1 MTQAGT
7 GSPGRETSERTLV
20 TAGTRPE
27 RPGSWGVPGWLRK
40 VGLAS
45 WLLLGI
51 TGAVALAG
59 LVFAVTRGVT
69 IPLVVAVIAGTIF
82 VPWVDALGK
91 LGIPRWIGSL
101 AVLLL
106 VLGIA
111 MGTVAL
117 VVWGIVN
124 EASEIAREIESAI
137 ARIGTWLAEA
147 GLDEDLPSRIRGQ
160 VASSGDFLGG
170 GAADV
175 VVGGLASAASFLV
188 GGFLALNILLF
199 VLKDAHTI
207 SAWMRA
213 RASGVVATTLLSDS
227 ARSLRAYFRGKT
239 IVGAASAL
247 TVYVGALVLGVP
259 LAASIGLVTFFTSYI
274 PYLGALIAGAFAL
287 LLALG
292 EGGIPLALG
301 ILAFVVLANAVIEN
315 LVTPFAIGS
324 SLQLHPLVILVATI
338 LGGIVAGFVG
348 IILAAPVTAIGV
360 QVVAKLRS
368 AGAFEDAPEV
378 SPQMDPRLE
387 SSS

>member
-1 MTQAGT
+1 MTPEGLAVPDRGT
-7 GSPGRETSERTLV
+7 SGSALV
-20 TAGTRPE
+20 ASGARPE

-51 TGAVALAG
+51 AGAAALAG
-59 LVFAVTRGVT
+59 LIFSVTRGVT
-69 IPLVVAVIAGTIF
+69 IPLVVAVIAGAIF
-82 VPWVDALGK
+82 VPWVDALRT
-91 LGIPRWIGSL
+91 LGVPRWIGSL
-101 AVLLL
+101 AVMVL

-111 MGTVAL
+111 VGTVAL

-124 EASEIAREIESAI
+124 EASEIAREIESGV
-137 ARIGTWLAEA
+137 ARIGDWLADA
-147 GLDEDLPSRIRGQ
+147 GLDEDLPSRIRDQ
-160 VASSGDFLGG
+160 VAASGDIVGG

-175 VVGGLASAASFLV
+175 FVGGLASAASFLV
-188 GGFLALNILLF
+188 GGFLGLNILFFL
-199 VLKDAHTI
+199 LKDAHTI
-207 SAWMRA
+207 SAWTRA
-213 RASGVVATTLLSDS
+213 RVSGVVATTLLSDA

-239 IVGAASAL
+239 LVGAASAL
-247 TVYVGALVLGVP
+247 TVYAGALVLGVP

-292 EGGIPLALG
+292 EGGIPLAVG

-324 SLQLHPLVILVATI
+324 SLQLHPLVILVVTI

-360 QVVAKLRS
+360 QVVARLRA
-368 AGAFEDAPEV
+368 AGAFEDAPE
-378 SPQMDPRLE
+378 SIPEKITPEGR
-387 SSS
+387 